1 MSFGFGLRLGLV
13 GRIKA
18 VIIEYVANTRVDSS
32 ANTRVD
38 SSGNTRVTKE
48 IA

>member
-1 MSFGFGLRLGLV
+1 MAFGFGLKLGFSRMAKIAI
-13 GRIKA
+13 GYIT
-18 VIIEYVANTRVDSS
+18 NTRVDSS

-48 IA
+48 AS